1 MYELKEAPVKLQL
14 LQQQLIRVCNKP
26 MIEEDL
32 LTIKSLVD
40 NFLFNDRQRYADEFM
55 EEFGSTKDDFDE
67 WMHDPG
73 K

>member
-1 MYELKEAPVKLQL
+1 MYELKEAPVKLKI
-14 LQQQLIRVCNKP
+14 LQQQLLHVCNKP

-40 NFLFNDRQRYADEFM
+40 NFLFNDRQRYTDEFM

-67 WMHDPG
+67 WLPDPG

>member
-1 MYELKEAPVKLQL
+1 
-14 LQQQLIRVCNKP
+14 
-26 MIEEDL
+26 MIGEDL

-40 NFLFNDRQRYADEFM
+40 NYLYNDRQPYRDEVM

-67 WMHDPG
+67 WLYDPG